1 MNDTSPT
8 TGPVDF
14 AIITALRVERDA
26 MRDRLDSYEVIE
38 EPDDPYTYYVGS
50 IGIPNSSDA
59 YRVVVV
65 MLLDPGNV
73 EAGIGAT
80 HVIQRWKP
88 QHVLM
93 VGIAGGIAKAG
104 VQRGDV
110 VVARNVYYYEP
121 GKRVA
126 DGEQRRPD
134 QYFSDLLLWG
144 RAQSYEAA
152 DWKDE
157 VQVAPPTRKQGFL
170 PKAHFGPIASG
181 EQVIADEAS
190 LDALRRESPKLLAV
204 AMEGAGV
211 ARAVAVAASRF
222 LELRGISD
230 LANKKKDDRWHG
242 YAANAVSAF
251 MTGFLRSK
259 PVVPLEHQAAVR
271 ANQPETA
278 APPVVILRA
287 QSLRP
292 IRPDEL
298 LPALPEPLQAR
309 DHTTVA
315 LDFTDLSN
323 QTRIVDPQA
332 AVERLLDPAGG
343 LIASLAQQEGEFIF
357 HGLVAIPLAFTA
369 GYLVADRRPV
379 RLFDY
384 HPDRDSWLW
393 PEDIDS
399 PALTVSGMTDQP
411 RADSGDVV
419 IRISVTLPV
428 TPDAT
433 ERVVPAPVAA
443 IDLAVPEPQR
453 NLVRREAQVRDYG
466 RVFRGALDGIV
477 RRLPRT
483 QRIHVFYSG
492 PVSLAFHLG
501 QQVSENIHPPVTVW
515 NYSRGYDWGIDLEA
529 VSRGESGVVGSAQ

>member
-1 MNDTSPT
+1 MSETLPT
-8 TGPVDF
+8 NPPVDF
-14 AIITALRVERDA
+14 AVVTALPIERDA
-26 MRDRLDSYEVIE
+26 MRDRLDVYQVIQ

-50 IGIPNSSDA
+50 INIPNSVDA
-59 YRVVVV
+59 YSVVVV

-80 HVIQRWKP
+80 RVIQRWQP

-121 GKRVA
+121 GKRVEG
-126 DGEQRRPD
+126 GEQRRPD
-134 QYFSDLLLWG
+134 QYFSDFLLWG
-144 RAQSYEAA
+144 RALSYEAA

-157 VQVAPPTRKQGFL
+157 VQVTPPTRKQGFV
-170 PKAHFGPIASG
+170 PKARFGPIASG
-181 EQVIADEAS
+181 EQVIADAAS
-190 LDALRRESPKLLAV
+190 LDALRQESPKLLAV

-211 ARAVAVAASRF
+211 ARAVAATASRF
-222 LELRGISD
+222 MEIRGISD
-230 LANKKKDDRWHG
+230 LADKKKDDRWHG
-242 YAANAVSAF
+242 YAANTAAAF
-251 MTGFLRSK
+251 VTGFLRSS
-259 PVVPLEHQAAVR
+259 PVVPLEHQARLR
-271 ANQPETA
+271 ATQTETT
-278 APPVVILRA
+278 APPLVILRA

-323 QTRIVDPQA
+323 QTRIEDPPS
-332 AVERLLDPAGG
+332 AVARLLDPEGG

-379 RLFDY
+379 QFFDY
-384 HPDRDSWLW
+384 HPDQDSWVW
-393 PEDIDS
+393 PEDTD
-399 PALTVSGMTDQP
+399 PPPLTVSGLPQQRQTD
-411 RADSGDVV
+411 AGDVV
-419 IRISVTLPV
+419 VRISVTLPV
-428 TPDAT
+428 TSDTT
-433 ERVVPAPVAA
+433 EPVVPAPLAA
-443 IDLAVPEPQR
+443 IDLSVPAPQR

-466 RVFRGALDGIV
+466 RVFRGVLDDIV
-477 RRLPRT
+477 RFLPRSD
-483 QRIHVFYSG
+483 RIHVFYSG

-515 NYSRGYDWGIDLEA
+515 NYSRGYDWAIDLEA
-529 VSRGESGVVGSAQ
+529 VSRGEGGVVWTTS